1 METTQNVDKI
11 KSGFISIIGWTN
23 VGKSTLLNRL
33 LGEKI
38 AIVSRKPQTTRNR
51 ILGVRHTTCAQ
62 MVFLDTPGIHRA
74 KSKLNMFMVKE
85 ATRTYGEVDII
96 LLMVEANTPLGDRDR
111 FVVETLEKVETP
123 VILVINKIDLSTRDS
138 LLPLMYEFSKLCNFE
153 KIIPVSAL
161 SGEGV
166 DELVKEVESLLPFG
180 PRYFPEDMITDLPER
195 FIAAEI
201 IREKIFNLTSQEI
214 PYSVA
219 VVVEDFKEKKDRNVV
234 IIRATIHVE
243 KPSQKGMLIGKKG
256 RMLKEV
262 GKLARIDIESLLG
275 AKVYLELWVKVEKG
289 WSKDIKALRK
299 MGYR

>member
-51 ILGVRHTTCAQ
+51 ILGVKHTTYAQ

-111 FVVETLEKVETP
+111 FVIKTLEKVETP

-166 DELVKEVESLLPFG
+166 DELVKEVEGLLPFG

-219 VVVEDFKEKKDRNVV
+219 VVVEDFKEKKDKNVV

-256 RMLKEV
+256 RMLKEI

>member
-1 METTQNVDKI
+1 MKPVIALVGQP
-11 KSGFISIIGWTN
+11 N

-51 ILGVRHTTCAQ
+51 ILGVKHTTYAQ

-111 FVVETLEKVETP
+111 YVIKTLEKVETP

-166 DELVKEVESLLPFG
+166 DELVKEVEGLLPFG

-219 VVVEDFKEKKDRNVV
+219 VVVEDFKEKKDKNVV

-256 RMLKEV
+256 RMLKEI

-299 MGYR
+299 MGY